1 MLKPPVV
8 PSRCLLLVGC
18 VFLSAFAFAQPQRVE
33 LQQELDLRWQGVRVA
48 SLSFDLSIPVNVSAD
63 ADGPANESSNERD
76 GVIGEHTPGGSKIEM
91 AGQTRGPLKW
101 VKDYTAT
108 ARFMLVDPGD
118 GSLGGSAMLL
128 EGIDG
133 GFSEVREVI
142 FLPGQLP
149 RVTTFLDSSAPDPLM
164 PRPDWLGNTENPL
177 TLFEKILLS
186 AVLRSDCNADFW
198 GFDGKRRYRLIS
210 QSMET
215 AVQPVNDAS
224 NALDENQWLSSPDQ
238 VSCLVTLQAAG
249 LEAAPTPGQ
258 ASRILNR
265 GLLGAFW
272 PFGGGDREIII
283 RLAFARNPLDL
294 STYRVSI
301 TEFRLK
307 TTLGPVVGKMGH

>member
-1 MLKPPVV
+1 MLKPRVA
-8 PSRCLLLVGC
+8 PSRCLLLIGC
-18 VFLSAFAFAQPQRVE
+18 VFLSAFTFAQAERVE
-33 LQQELDLRWQGVRVA
+33 LQQELDLKWQGIRVA
-48 SLSFDLSIPVNVSAD
+48 SLSFDLSIPVNASAD
-63 ADGPANESSNERD
+63 ADGPANESSNERN
-76 GVIGEHTPGGSKIEM
+76 GVIGRVIPRVTKIEI
-91 AGQTRGPLKW
+91 AGQTYGPLKW

-108 ARFMLVDPGD
+108 ARYLLVDPGD

-198 GFDGKRRYRLIS
+198 GFDGKRRYRLTS

-238 VSCLVTLQAAG
+238 LSCQVTLQAAG

-258 ASRILNR
+258 ASRILKR

-294 STYRVSI
+294 STYRASI
-301 TEFRLK
+301 TELRLK
-307 TTLGPVVGKMGH
+307 TTLGPVVGKMGD

>member
-1 MLKPPVV
+1 MVKLPVAL
-8 PSRCLLLVGC
+8 SWCLLLIGC

-48 SLSFDLSIPVNVSAD
+48 SLSFDLSIPVNPSAD
-63 ADGPANESSNERD
+63 ADGLANESSDQRD
-76 GVIGEHTPGGSKIEM
+76 GVIGEHASRGNKIEI

-101 VKDYTAT
+101 VKDYTAK
-108 ARFMLVDPGD
+108 ARYLLVDPGD
-118 GSLGGSAMLL
+118 GSFGGSAMLL

-177 TLFEKILLS
+177 RLFEEILVS

-198 GFDGKRRYRLIS
+198 GFDGKRRYRLTS
-210 QSMET
+210 RSMET
-215 AVQPVNDAS
+215 AVQTVNEAS
-224 NALDENQWLSSPDQ
+224 DTHDENQWLPSPDRL
-238 VSCLVTLQAAG
+238 SCQVTLQAAG
-249 LEAAPTPGQ
+249 LEAAPIRVQ
-258 ASRILNR
+258 ATRILKR

-272 PFGGGDREIII
+272 PFGSGDREIII
-283 RLAFARNPLDL
+283 HLAFAQNPLDI
-294 STYRVSI
+294 STYRASI
-301 TEFRLK
+301 NELRLK
-307 TTLGPVVGKMGH
+307 TTLGPVVGKMGN